1 MKVIEPRKV
10 EDVVIELFDD
20 YNETLEEFSNNY
32 NKELLEFAE
41 TISKCHRNFQLFNSI
56 RNPSDRVIQA
66 GGFVY
71 LSFDN
76 TYTSMKLLMLGYLT
90 PSGNMLRQS
99 LESACMAVL
108 LATDCEIAIAGK
120 KGKKQKIKF
129 YEEFLDDKKHTQSH
143 KAVSYVDNNQEILGV
158 YDKSISSFIKGKQ
171 FYNQYSH
178 PSKMSMASRL
188 TPANNIS
195 WLMGGG
201 YDIEKKPIYDIEVEA
216 RVNYAGI
223 LPTFIQEVFD
233 RAKHA

>member
-1 MKVIEPRKV
+1 MDPLIESGLAVQRNGATS
-10 EDVVIELFDD
+10 D
-20 YNETLEEFSNNY
+20 YHE
-32 NKELLEFAE
+32 ELLEFSE
-41 TISKCHRNFQLFNSI
+41 IISKCHKNYQLFNNIKNST
-56 RNPSDRVIQA
+56 DRIIQV
-66 GGFVY
+66 GGFAY

-76 TYTSMKLLMLGYLT
+76 AYTSMKLLMIGYLT

-108 LATDCEIAIAGK
+108 LATDCEIEIAAK
-120 KGKKQKIKF
+120 KGKNRKIKF
-129 YEEFLDDKKHTQSH
+129 YEDFANDEKHTQSY

-158 YDKSISSFIKGKQ
+158 NGKSISSFIKGKQ

-188 TPANNIS
+188 TRANNIS

-201 YDIEKKPIYDIEVEA
+201 YDIGKKSIYDIEVET
-216 RVNYAGI
+216 RVNYAEV